1 MTKSHLIK
9 ISIKKLS
16 KLNNFKIPSY
26 QSDEASGVDL
36 SASINSQ
43 MQIHPWER
51 EIIPCGIS
59 ISMPKGFEAQIRPRS
74 GLAFKHG
81 ITILNTPG
89 TIDSDYR
96 GEIKVVLIN
105 LSNTSFAINPGD
117 RIAQMIFAN
126 TIQVEFEEVD
136 DLEKTRR
143 GDSGFGSTGKI

>member
-16 KLNNFKIPSY
+16 KLDNFKIPSY

-43 MQIHPWER
+43 IQIHPWKR

-59 ISMPKGFEAQIRPRS
+59 IAMPKGFEAQIRPRS
-74 GLAFKHG
+74 GLAFKNG

-89 TIDSDYR
+89 TIDLS
-96 GEIKVVLIN
+96 LIH
-105 LSNTSFAINPGD
+105 I
-117 RIAQMIFAN
+117 
-126 TIQVEFEEVD
+126 
-136 DLEKTRR
+136 
-143 GDSGFGSTGKI
+143 

>member
-1 MTKSHLIK
+1 MWDINRNAKRVWS
-9 ISIKKLS
+9 
-16 KLNNFKIPSY
+16 
-26 QSDEASGVDL
+26 SD
-36 SASINSQ
+36 
-43 MQIHPWER
+43 
-51 EIIPCGIS
+51 
-59 ISMPKGFEAQIRPRS
+59 KTRS

-105 LSNTSFAINPGD
+105 LSNTSFTINPGD

-126 TIQVEFEEVD
+126 SIQVEFEEVD

-143 GDSGFGSTGKI
+143 GDNGFGSTGKI